1 MRPETTDRRLIM
13 RVLATWKKIAGER
26 AFPRR
31 SQIDP
36 RLFGRDW
43 SHCVL
48 VDIDPALDR
57 SRLAYV
63 GDTLRD
69 PSWPPFERQ
78 CSADFLDGS
87 LLQLAT
93 AQISVVLARGVPISF
108 GGSAVHDEGPI
119 LYRSI
124 LLPLSE
130 DGAAIDGVLAAVNY
144 REVAAPDEVHLDDPA
159 RKSEAGTGAGL
170 ITGGNGGRAN
180 GLLS

>member
-1 MRPETTDRRLIM
+1 MRPETIDRRLIM
-13 RVLATWKKIAGER
+13 RVLAVWKKAAGDR

-48 VDIDPALDR
+48 IDIDPALAH

-63 GDTLRD
+63 GEILRD

-78 CSADFLDGS
+78 CISDCLDGS

-93 AQISVVLARGVPISF
+93 GQIGVVLARGVPISF

-130 DGAAIDGVLAAVNY
+130 DDVAIDGVLGAVNY
-144 REVAAPDEVHLDDPA
+144 REVASRNEAHLDLE
-159 RKSEAGTGAGL
+159 SGVVQVGADHP
-170 ITGGNGGRAN
+170 TP
-180 GLLS
+180 LLS